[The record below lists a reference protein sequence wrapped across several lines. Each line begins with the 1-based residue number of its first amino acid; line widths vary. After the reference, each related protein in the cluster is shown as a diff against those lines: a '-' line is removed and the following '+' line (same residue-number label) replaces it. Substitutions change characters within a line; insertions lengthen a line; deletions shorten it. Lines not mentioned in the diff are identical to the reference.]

1 MDLDLH
7 IHSKYSYDSF
17 ASLHRILKT
26 ARKRGIEVVSITDH
40 NTMAA
45 YARSDLKKE
54 ARRYGITVIPGMEIL
69 TDHGDLIG
77 LFLAE
82 EIAPRSFDE
91 TVRAIRAQDGI
102 VLLPHPY
109 RRRGDPAALVPDV
122 DLIEVI
128 NGRSRMEGNSRAE
141 ALCAAAGK
149 QPVTG
154 SDAHACFE
162 IGRVVTRIDADGS
175 DPEDVRRALLSARRR
190 CIGIPRQYY
199 LSHGMS
205 RCMARIKQLVSV

>member
-17 ASLHRILKT
+17 ASLHSILKT
-26 ARKRGIEVVSITDH
+26 AHKRGIEVVSITDH

-45 YARSDLKKE
+45 YARSELKKE
-54 ARRYGITVIPGMEIL
+54 ARRYGITVIPGMEIH
-69 TDHGDLIG
+69 TDRGDLIG
-77 LFLAE
+77 LFLEE
-82 EIAPRSFDE
+82 EIASRSFQE
-91 TVRAIRAQDGI
+91 AAREIRFQNGI
-102 VLLPHPY
+102 LLLPHPY
-109 RRRGDPAALVPDV
+109 RRRGDPAALVADV
-122 DLIEVI
+122 DLVEVI

-175 DPEDVRRALLSARRR
+175 DPEDIRRALLSSRRR
-190 CIGIPRQYY
+190 CIGSPRQYY

-205 RCMARIKQLVSV
+205 RCIARVKQLVNV